1 MLSYDAPAYLH
12 FALTLTPAVA
22 GDSIVVESS
31 VVDASIGAATS
42 SLVVIELPMCAV
54 MQVLFNMLL

>member
-1 MLSYDAPAYLH
+1 MLSCNASVYLY
-12 FALTLTPAVA
+12 FTLTLASTIAS
-22 GDSIVVESS
+22 DSIVVKSS

-54 MQVLFNMLL
+54 M